1 MGKKQKKLDIDQ
13 DKNNRKKKKKKH
25 RVLKVFLIILL
36 MIILFIGGFLGYSTF
51 KNGWGLKGIL
61 QTVTGQSEEKLKNL
75 EEFKVLILGISEDIS
90 APLTDTI
97 MVASYNPR
105 TQKAVLLSVP
115 RDTFVGKSQISAN
128 SYDKINAVY
137 QKQGA
142 EGVLEDINELT
153 GLKIKYYVTISNNA
167 LVELVDEIGGVE
179 FDVPIK
185 MDYDSKKQNLH
196 IHLEKGKQKL
206 NGEQAEGLVRFR
218 HNNNG
223 TSYPSSYG
231 DNDYGRMRTQ
241 RDFIK
246 AVAKQ
251 TLKLKNI
258 TKINELMDITKK
270 NVKTNIKDWSIVKDY
285 IPYAV
290 EFDTEN
296 LKTATIPGTSRRI
309 PAKTGL
315 WFFVHNE
322 QETKKLVEELYTEQ
336 NASTDEGTENNVN
349 TQKTDEDTKISDV
362 KIEVLNGSGT
372 SSNLT
377 KATQELK
384 KAGYTILKTGP
395 TTRTSKTTI
404 ANKNNVS
411 SDIVDSIK
419 KTLGKGIISSTSQS
433 SGTIDITIILGTDY
447 K

>member
-1 MGKKQKKLDIDQ
+1 MEKKQKKLDMDQ
-13 DKNNRKKKKKKH
+13 DKNNKKKKKKKH
-25 RVLKVFLIILL
+25 RVLKAFLIILL
-36 MIILFIGGFLGYSTF
+36 MIALFIGGFLGYSTF
-51 KNGWGLKGIL
+51 KNGWGLKGVL

-105 TQKAVLLSVP
+105 TQKAVLLSIP
-115 RDTFVGKSQISAN
+115 RDTFVGKSQVSAN

-137 QKQGA
+137 QKKGA

-196 IHLEKGKQKL
+196 IHLNKGKQKL

-218 HNNNG
+218 HNNNR

-296 LKTATIPGTSRRI
+296 IKTATIPGTSRRI

-336 NASTDEGTENNVN
+336 NASVEEKTEDNENM
-349 TQKTDEDTKISDV
+349 KTSDV

-372 SSNLT
+372 SFNLT

-384 KAGYTILKTGP
+384 KAGYSISKTGP

>member
-1 MGKKQKKLDIDQ
+1 MEKKQKKLDMDQ
-13 DKNNRKKKKKKH
+13 DKNNKKKKKKKH
-25 RVLKVFLIILL
+25 RVLKAFLIILL
-36 MIILFIGGFLGYSTF
+36 MIALFIGGFLGYSTF
-51 KNGWGLKGIL
+51 KNGWGLKGVL

-105 TQKAVLLSVP
+105 TQKAVLLSIP
-115 RDTFVGKSQISAN
+115 RDTFVGKSQVSAN

-196 IHLEKGKQKL
+196 IHLNKGKQKL

-290 EFDTEN
+290 EFNTEN
-296 LKTATIPGTSRRI
+296 IKTATIPGTSRRI
-309 PAKTGL
+309 PVKTGL

-336 NASTDEGTENNVN
+336 NASVEEKTEDNENV
-349 TQKTDEDTKISDV
+349 KTSDV

-372 SSNLT
+372 GSNLT

-384 KAGYTILKTGP
+384 KAGYSISKTGP

>member
-1 MGKKQKKLDIDQ
+1 MEKKQKKLDMDQ
-13 DKNNRKKKKKKH
+13 DKNNKKKKKKKH
-25 RVLKVFLIILL
+25 RVLKAFLIILL
-36 MIILFIGGFLGYSTF
+36 MIALFIGGFLGYSTF
-51 KNGWGLKGIL
+51 KNGWGLKGVL

-105 TQKAVLLSVP
+105 TQKAVLLSIP
-115 RDTFVGKSQISAN
+115 RDTFVGKSQVSAN

-196 IHLEKGKQKL
+196 IHLNKGKQKL

-290 EFDTEN
+290 EFNTEN
-296 LKTATIPGTSRRI
+296 IKTATIPGTSRRI
-309 PAKTGL
+309 PVKTGL

-336 NASTDEGTENNVN
+336 NASVEEKTEDNENV
-349 TQKTDEDTKISDV
+349 KTSDV
-362 KIEVLNGSGT
+362 KIEVLNGSGK

-384 KAGYTILKTGP
+384 KAGYSISKTGP